1 MQSTSM
7 EIFMALSTIV
17 SSSTPHM
24 RISLLASE
32 MERNPGVDH
41 SRWAQPKPYS
51 WESLMPEGCVAL
63 RVGEETQQG
72 DLKLSCNDK
81 WIKVVAGLIITG
93 EHGPVCR
100 RKPELFTAI
109 LRDKHGRLTAD
120 VLVQAG
126 KSYSVDA
133 LGRLIE
139 IEVEE

>member
-1 MQSTSM
+1 
-7 EIFMALSTIV
+7 MAKRTI
-17 SSSTPHM
+17 
-24 RISLLASE
+24 
-32 MERNPGVDH
+32 DH
-41 SRWAQPKPYS
+41 SGRDVQGTMSEDRPKPYS
-51 WESLMPEGCVAL
+51 WESLMPDNCVAL
-63 RVGEETQQG
+63 RVGEKTQQG

-126 KSYSVDA
+126 KSYDVDA

-139 IEVEE
+139 VDKPQAEGQVQS

>member
-1 MQSTSM
+1 
-7 EIFMALSTIV
+7 MAKRTI
-17 SSSTPHM
+17 
-24 RISLLASE
+24 
-32 MERNPGVDH
+32 DH
-41 SRWAQPKPYS
+41 SGRDVQGTMSEDRPKPYS
-51 WESLMPEGCVAL
+51 WESLMPDNCVAL
-63 RVGEETQQG
+63 RVGEKTQQG

-120 VLVQAG
+120 VFVQAG
-126 KSYSVDA
+126 KSYDVDA

-139 IEVEE
+139 VDKPQAEGQVQS